1 MNDLSPSPAPLR
13 LAFGRGMAPSRWAER
28 WEQISGVP
36 LELVPVNIAYGR
48 NDRIESEVTL
58 ERVLPGELPV
68 GSTEPGR
75 TRHAIQLYTE
85 QLSLVVA
92 RDHELAEQDTI
103 SRAELA
109 TVTLLDH
116 PQHPAAW
123 PAPQPWADPS
133 WMPTTLRAAL
143 QLVATGAGGII
154 LPTMLARHLSDK
166 REHALLALADA
177 EAFPGTTVWA
187 TWDVSR
193 DAADVQEL
201 VGVLRGR
208 TARSSRSGTDAE
220 TADAKP
226 TKRVAKQT
234 PKSTKS
240 GPKPGSRGAQLAAT
254 RKKPPHRGRR

>member
-1 MNDLSPSPAPLR
+1 MSDVPPSPTPLR
-13 LAFGRGMAPSRWAER
+13 LAFARGMAPSRWAER
-28 WEQISGVP
+28 WAQVSGVP

-48 NDRIESEVTL
+48 NDRVESDVTL
-58 ERVLPGELPV
+58 ERVLPSELPA
-68 GSTEPGR
+68 GNAEPGR

-85 QLSLVVA
+85 KLSLVVA
-92 RDHELAEQDTI
+92 RDHEFAEQDAV
-103 SRAELA
+103 SLDDLA
-109 TVTLLDH
+109 TVALLDH
-116 PQHPAAW
+116 PLHPAEW

-143 QLVATGAGGII
+143 QLVATGSGGII

-166 REHALLALADA
+166 REHALLTITDADA
-177 EAFPGTTVWA
+177 LPSTTVWA
-187 TWDVSR
+187 TWDVAR

-208 TARSSRSGTDAE
+208 TARSSRANTDVEA
-220 TADAKP
+220 APKPAKRVTKQP
-226 TKRVAKQT
+226 TKSA
-234 PKSTKS
+234 KS